1 MEINI
6 ELTAD
11 VTEYAVISKIL
22 NTKNVF
28 NIQKNCIVISFCD
41 DNGNVLSQ
49 SEISITDARI
59 LAQYINK
66 LF

>member
-11 VTEYAVISKIL
+11 VTEYAVISKQI

-28 NIQKNCIVISFCD
+28 NIQNKCVVISFCD
-41 DNGNVLSQ
+41 DKGKVLSQ

-59 LAQYINK
+59 LSSYINK

>member
-1 MEINI
+1 MELNI
-6 ELTAD
+6 ELTAV
-11 VTEYAVISKIL
+11 VTEHAVIPNKKI
-22 NTKNVF
+22 TKNVF
-28 NIQKNCIVISFCD
+28 NIQNKCVVISFCD
-41 DNGNVLSQ
+41 DNGKVLSQ